1 MDLKQHQIIQWPRSV
16 PWLAGGAAAVRGS
29 TDHIGQKPEMSSG
42 TDARALRIG
51 ITGLLGCSAAVLA
64 TIHSGRAAAAPA
76 AVGLTVL
83 AATDL
88 KERRLPSWIVG
99 ATFTAVMAAALVDAE
114 RSSEW
119 MRLVEAAA
127 VAGAVSVAALFL
139 WAATSGIAFG
149 DVKLL
154 GVAAIVPA
162 LISPQLVVSMMFVA
176 LLASVVVVCAGWLRT
191 RGTTHNASIAFA
203 PPLLLGWL
211 VAVMSS

>member
-1 MDLKQHQIIQWPRSV
+1 MDVEQHQIIQCPRLMRG
-16 PWLAGGAAAVRGS
+16 LANGAAVLRGS
-29 TDHIGQKPEMSSG
+29 TAPVGRKPEMSSG

-76 AVGLTVL
+76 ALGLTVL

-88 KERRLPSWIVG
+88 AERRLPSWIVSV
-99 ATFTAVMAAALVDAE
+99 TFAAILAAALADAA
-114 RSSEW
+114 RLGEW
-119 MRLVEAAA
+119 TRLIEGAAIAGIVA
-127 VAGAVSVAALFL
+127 VVSMVMWAL
-139 WAATSGIAFG
+139 TSGIAFG

-162 LISPQLVVSMMFVA
+162 VIAPRLIISMVFVA
-176 LLASVVVVCAGWLRT
+176 LVTSLLVVGARWLRT
-191 RGTTHNASIAFA
+191 RATPRNASIAFA
-203 PPLLLGWL
+203 PPLLVGWM